1 MPITISKL
9 TPRETQVLL
18 LLIQDNTNDE
28 IAKSLGI
35 SRRTVEIHRS
45 NIIRS
50 LNLYSYRD
58 QLKKYAIDNNLI

>member
-1 MPITISKL
+1 MTVTISRL
-9 TPRETQVLL
+9 TPRETEVLL
-18 LLIQDNTNDE
+18 LLIQDLTNSE
-28 IAKSLGI
+28 ISNKLGI

-58 QLKKYAIDNNLI
+58 QLKKYANDNGLI

>member
-1 MPITISKL
+1 MSITISKL

-28 IAKSLGI
+28 IAKYLGI

-58 QLKKYAIDNNLI
+58 QLKKYAIDNGLI